1 MFHRIPSLLNWVA
14 VVLIFLFSGL
24 SARQQVIGEEL
35 IRLLPES
42 TMVYAYISPAQNI
55 LQHPLR
61 KTIQDSEPFQQL
73 WNSDDLK
80 ELRGGIAFVE
90 LLLGA
95 KWERLAQYLSL
106 DGVHLAID
114 KKTKGVVL
122 LSKTRSARWLKDY
135 LAKIV
140 SLARND
146 ATNKKQPDPV
156 KQATYREVE
165 GFEINKVIF
174 AQIDDTLLVCNRGEL
189 AKAVIDRFN
198 DPSISGLN
206 STDFYRNA
214 TADLQLHPSFQEK
227 SIAWVIA
234 DVVAL
239 RTSGLAKELFSSKPR
254 DFVAELLLG
263 GVLMLGKK
271 TPWAAGI
278 LIWEENTVRL
288 CLTSPSEKAW
298 FRDKHEFYVGPEAT
312 GSEVSAF
319 PHYGSIATLS
329 TYRNLSELWLRAGD
343 LFDQNTNDQ
352 LAQADNTLTTLFSGK
367 DFGTDILGAIEPQ
380 IQLLVR
386 EQSFENERQPSIRL
400 PSFAFVGT
408 LKQPEGMQR
417 ELKRIFQSFIG
428 FLNIVGAMEGRAQLD
443 LDSALTESSKIYWAE
458 YIPDADKKYSNGLPI
473 EFNFSP
479 ALAFY
484 EDKIVLAS
492 SNHLAKEL
500 VLEASRLSPMK
511 VRPTDHTVMTID
523 TMQVKRLLNDNR
535 DQLISQNMLEKG
547 NSKVAASREIET
559 LLSLL
564 SLIERIDARL
574 VFDPR
579 ADLEMEIRFQ
589 AGPSDTDGV
598 NP

>member
-1 MFHRIPSLLNWVA
+1 MFQRILGRLHWVA
-14 VVLIFLFSGL
+14 VGWTLLSSGL
-24 SARQQVIGEEL
+24 SARQLATAEEL

-42 TMVYAYISPAQNI
+42 TMVYVHVSPAQNI

-61 KTIQDSEPFQQL
+61 KTIQDSEAFQEL
-73 WNSDDLK
+73 WNSDELK

-95 KWERLAQYLSL
+95 KLERLAQYLSL
-106 DGVHLAID
+106 EGVHLAIEE
-114 KKTKGVVL
+114 KTKGVVL
-122 LSKTRSARWLKDY
+122 LSKARSNRWLKDY
-135 LAKIV
+135 MAKIV

-156 KQATYREVE
+156 KQAIYRGVE

-174 AQIDDTLLVCNRGEL
+174 AQMDDTLLVCNRGEL
-189 AKAVIDRFN
+189 AKTVIDRFN
-198 DPSISGLN
+198 EPSISGLN

-214 TADLQLHPSFQEK
+214 TADLQLHPAFQE
-227 SIAWVIA
+227 SPIAWVIA
-234 DVVAL
+234 DVVAV
-239 RTSGLAKELFSSKPR
+239 RASGIAKELFSNKPR
-254 DFVAELLLG
+254 DFAAELLLG
-263 GVLMLGKK
+263 GVLMLAKK

-278 LIWEENTVRL
+278 LTWEENRARMCV
-288 CLTSPSEKAW
+288 TSPSEKAW
-298 FRDKHEFYVGPEAT
+298 FRDKHEFYVGPEASGT
-312 GSEVSAF
+312 EVSAF
-319 PHYGSIATLS
+319 PDHGSIATLS

-343 LFDQNTNDQ
+343 LFNQNTNDQ

-386 EQSFENERQPSIRL
+386 EQSFANKLQPSIRL

-408 LKQPEGMQR
+408 LKHPEGMQR
-417 ELKRIFQSFIG
+417 ELKRIFQSFVG

-458 YIPDADKKYSNGLPI
+458 YIVDADKKYANGLPI

-484 EDKIVLAS
+484 DDKIVLAS
-492 SNHLAKEL
+492 SIHLAKEL
-500 VLEASRLSPMK
+500 VTEASRLSPMNVK
-511 VRPTDHTVMTID
+511 PTDHTVMTID
-523 TMQVKRLLNDNR
+523 TVQVKRLLNDNR
-535 DQLISQNMLEKG
+535 DQLIAQNMLEKG
-547 NSKVAASREIET
+547 NSKKSASREVET

-564 SLIERIDARL
+564 SLIEQIDARL

-579 ADLEMEIRFQ
+579 ADIEIEMRFQ
-589 AGPSDTDGV
+589 AGSSDIDGV